1 MVVVIVGG
9 CGSGGGW
16 ERMAVTWQWER
27 TGAAKLEQAAA
38 CARRQERL
46 WDLVCC
52 LYLMSTLCSLA
63 SLRARRTNKAYH
75 ARPRALPVVLH
86 RCPNICLRYLELR
99 SQGGY
104 GALCMSCVIP

>member
-1 MVVVIVGG
+1 
-9 CGSGGGW
+9 
-16 ERMAVTWQWER
+16 
-27 TGAAKLEQAAA
+27 
-38 CARRQERL
+38 
-46 WDLVCC
+46 
-52 LYLMSTLCSLA
+52 MSTLCSLA

-104 GALCMSCVIP
+104 GALCMSCVIPWHLVPGCVDSDAAAALPMCRGTDLEEAL